1 MKNIQLDTREKD
13 LLLLLGVLGLI
24 ISLYFFNNY
33 IVAKGLLISFFFTAL
48 LFNKN
53 KIFVLRI
60 TKILYIFI
68 PLLGF
73 CIDLPILFKNIS
85 NEIAAQMSPDPF
97 VEISLIDKIVRFYLQ
112 FKFIH
117 FLGYDTNYFG
127 AIFLVFFIYY
137 RSIFAFIFI
146 LLTASKANL
155 LIALTSFLFKKEK
168 KISFLYYL
176 LSALI
181 VILFYRY
188 FNFSESI
195 NMKLETIDSFIM
207 LLAHFDPNIFLFGN
221 NQITTTNITTGHTFY
236 GGIARDGVLYWIA
249 IFFCYRSIC
258 RINSTQISTVIFSL
272 FILSLISLS
281 PFLFLFPLVY
291 SLAALEKRF
300 KK

>member
-1 MKNIQLDTREKD
+1 MKKIQLDTREKD
-13 LLLLLGVLGLI
+13 LLLLLGALGLI

-33 IVAKGLLISFFFTAL
+33 IVAKGLLINFFFTAL

-73 CIDLPILFKNIS
+73 CIDLPILFGNIS
-85 NEIAAQMSPDPF
+85 NEIIAQMFP
-97 VEISLIDKIVRFYLQ
+97 VAEKSLIDKIISFYLQ

-168 KISFLYYL
+168 KISFLFYL

-195 NMKLETIDSFIM
+195 NMKLETIDSFVKM
-207 LLAHFDPNIFLFGN
+207 LTHFDPNVFIFGN
-221 NQITTTNITTGHTFY
+221 NRISNTSLTTGHTLF
-236 GGIARDGVLYWIA
+236 GGLARDGVLYWIA

-258 RINSTQISTVIFSL
+258 RFNSTRSSLIIFSL
-272 FILSLISLS
+272 FILSLTSLS

-291 SLAALEKRF
+291 SLAALEKESI
-300 KK
+300 

>member
-13 LLLLLGVLGLI
+13 LLLLLGALGLI

-33 IVAKGLLISFFFTAL
+33 IVAKGLLVNFFFTAL

-68 PLLGF
+68 PLLAF
-73 CIDLPILFKNIS
+73 CIDLPILFENIS
-85 NEIAAQMSPDPF
+85 NEIIAQMFPC
-97 VEISLIDKIVRFYLQ
+97 EYAEKSLIDKIVSFYLQ

-168 KISFLYYL
+168 KISFLFYL

-181 VILFYRY
+181 VILFYRF

-195 NMKLETIDSFIM
+195 NMKLETIDSFIKM
-207 LLAHFDPNIFLFGN
+207 LTYFDLNVFIFGN
-221 NQITTTNITTGHTFY
+221 NQISNTSLTTGHTFF
-236 GGIARDGVLYWIA
+236 GGLARDGVLYWIA

-258 RINSTQISTVIFSL
+258 RINSAQISTVIFSL

-281 PFLFLFPLVY
+281 VFLFLFPLVY
-291 SLAALEKRF
+291 SLAALEKESI
-300 KK
+300 